1 MTIPRLWS
9 AVLER
14 LWGDALA
21 VRAALGALAGRHRRW
36 SVVVVIVALVL
47 LVPALAWASDDSA
60 NASNPWLELS
70 KAKDDAGFRP
80 SQYELSLEGGGIIS
94 DTGKSASAWLAG
106 LAWSFYRA
114 VVVDVIWL
122 LDVVLGFKIV
132 ELVSAPFEAMSASI
146 NSVIDQIGVVPTIAT
161 GSILLSGFLLFRA
174 KAGAAIGE
182 MVVTTVITALLGT
195 GLATPMNWVA
205 GSDGLISQTQ
215 DVGVALSAEVL
226 SGAASGSMKGSEDLE
241 TARTKIESRLLS
253 TMVRRPHQL
262 INYGV
267 VIDGRPAECVEAYD
281 KSLTQ
286 EVDQARDTVAGGCGE
301 AIGEAA
307 KRPSQA
313 MLGTFVVTPA
323 GLTFFVFVFV
333 LLVVALVLTLLTLWE
348 ASKFVVEL
356 IKAIL
361 PGSSRLGVFVSAATI
376 LVCAFFLGL
385 TVFGVVI
392 LLLLLDGVF
401 TSTSTWPPA
410 GVFIIADV
418 VILAGLVA
426 VFVYA
431 FKVRKSGRK
440 LGEMSGKGI
449 SSRPVNLPQAQ
460 GLSAMT
466 RSAAAPLM
474 HLRASNKMR
483 DSLAGARGGNDEAA
497 RKKAEK
503 PAFAKRAA
511 SLGLK
516 AGVEGLKYSVGAPV
530 YAPRAAA
537 AAKTAAKARKAAM
550 AAKIAAAKGTA
561 SGFGHEYMTN
571 LGRAGRFAGRTAAAP
586 GRAAGTAGR
595 AAAAAARA
603 VRPTVPA
610 PMNGPTADMANVGAT
625 VGGASRSENDEPSEG
640 HGGGGGGSSSGGAS
654 GDGSGSSNVRVDGV
668 YNTGR
673 IGGSVHVD
681 VDGKGAAPRRTTHGG
696 VRYAGVYNRGTV
708 EGGYRVRIN
717 GQDVDVQRGPA
728 RSSREEDLRNRF
740 RRARDGGD
748 QTT

>member
-1 MTIPRLWS
+1 MTISALWS
-9 AVLER
+9 AVIER

-21 VRAALGALAGRHRRW
+21 ARAAVGALVGRHRRW
-36 SVVVVIVALVL
+36 SVVVAVVASVL
-47 LVPALAWASDDSA
+47 LVPALAWAGDDSA

-70 KAKDDAGFRP
+70 KAKDDAGFLP

-146 NSVIDQIGVVPTIAT
+146 NSVIDQIGVVPTVAT

-195 GLATPMNWVA
+195 GMATPMNWVA

-226 SGAASGSMKGSEDLE
+226 SGASSGSMKGSEDLE

-267 VIDGRPAECVEAYD
+267 VIDGRPAECVEAYN

-323 GLTFFVFVFV
+323 GLTFFIFVFV

-440 LGEMSGKGI
+440 LGEMTGKGI

-460 GLSAMT
+460 GLPAMA

-474 HLRASNKMR
+474 HMRASNKMR
-483 DSLAGARGGNDEAA
+483 DSLTGARGGDEATK
-497 RKKAEK
+497 RAEK

-537 AAKTAAKARKAAM
+537 AAKTAAKARKAAL

-561 SGFGHEYMTN
+561 SDFGHEYMTN

-610 PMNGPTADMANVGAT
+610 PMNGPAADMANVGAT
-625 VGGASRSENDEPSEG
+625 VGGTSRSESEESSSS
-640 HGGGGGGSSSGGAS
+640 HGGGGGGPSSGGAS
-654 GDGSGSSNVRVDGV
+654 GDGSDSSNVTVDGV

-681 VDGKGAAPRRTTHGG
+681 VDGKGAAPRRTTPGG